1 MKKKLYYGVILIV
14 IFLIVMAVLF
24 FWPKDN
30 KEDSN
35 KNRTVMSEAVL
46 PIIYSY
52 YGDIR
57 MNPLHGYVEDMD
69 TIAMR
74 DTLTPLEEDRKLKLD
89 IDTFGAEVS
98 RISYEIRTMDMGRIL
113 ENTEVKDWEKAS
125 VIEAVLQIE
134 NLLTEDEEYRLTI
147 NLTLADGKE
156 VSYYTRIVWGL
167 DNVYEKFSYVK
178 NFNERTFDKEAALE
192 LVHYLE
198 SGPKGDNTN
207 YGYVNIYSSFQQVT
221 WGDLDIKV
229 ISDIDISLKEINGN
243 ISYFLVEYYVNSK
256 NMYGTEEMYKVT
268 EYYRTR
274 HTSTRTYLLNFER
287 TMEQYFAPVSE
298 NVQGGRIN
306 LGITEDT
313 DGAVVEA
320 AESPSGKRT
329 CFVRNG
335 ELWQYFAEEKT
346 FTQVFSFAEESDKR
360 TLWGQHDIKIAS
372 VDDEGNVVF
381 IVYGYMN
388 RGKNEGRVG
397 VSVCRYTDA
406 DKTVE
411 ELMYIPYDKQFAM
424 LSECVGDVCYVN
436 SSNWLFFLFEEKLY
450 SVDLASREYTV
461 IIEDIKEDRYI
472 VNAAGNTLVW
482 QVGEDNVA
490 TEIKILNLDTSKEN
504 SITCK
509 QEELIQIIGY
519 MDGDIVYGVTRT
531 EDVVKDALG
540 DYTCYM
546 YKLCIADANKI
557 QVGSYEKENIYI
569 KDAIIS
575 DRMITLDRY
584 EKNED
589 GAFEPVIVDYITSN
603 VSDGKEP
610 LSLDVVVT
618 ELKKK
623 EIWMNI
629 SGKDGDV
636 KLVVDETESVY
647 FEDNKVVSLETG
659 KGATDRYFVYSK
671 SNYRKSFDN
680 VADAILLA
688 NEEMGIVTDY
698 KGRYI
703 WKRGNT
709 YTSRNISG
717 VTIQP
722 DEENTLAA
730 CLDAVL
736 KKLGIVT
743 VSKNLLEE
751 GKSVADIFKSQEG
764 YDCLYLNEVSLEQVL
779 YCVNEDRMVIGKI
792 GEDEYTVIIG
802 YDNNN
807 VTLLSAVK
815 GNSYKMKLDAASKQ
829 FKENGNIF
837 ISYLEQ

>member
-1 MKKKLYYGVILIV
+1 MKKKFYYGVILVV

-52 YGDIR
+52 YEDIR

-603 VSDGKEP
+603 VSGGKEP